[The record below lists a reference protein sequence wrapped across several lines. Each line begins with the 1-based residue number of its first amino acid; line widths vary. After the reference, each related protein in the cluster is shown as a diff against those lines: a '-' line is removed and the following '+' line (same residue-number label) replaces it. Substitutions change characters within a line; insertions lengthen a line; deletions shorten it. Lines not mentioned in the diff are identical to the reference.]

1 MLSILLC
8 PVRSKSRS
16 PGHIRL
22 CFWREDCRRIC
33 RHGLKPSHL
42 LFKAPCDLDDSHITS
57 EPLKLPRDILESPAG
72 PVEPQPVLGF
82 RGVSFVL
89 EIWARPPYFHGMW
102 LHKVPGLPLCVATLR
117 PWLPF
122 PGARFLHLQITRS
135 CLAGTKDGGGA
146 EAEEHL
152 FWAGGCQSSPC

>member
-8 PVRSKSRS
+8 PVRSKSQS

-22 CFWREDCRRIC
+22 CFWREDCQRIC

-42 LFKAPCDLDDSHITS
+42 PFKAPRDLDHSHITS
-57 EPLKLPRDILESPAG
+57 EPLKLPGDILESPAG

-102 LHKVPGLPLCVATLR
+102 LHKVPGLPPVYCNTQAVASF
-117 PWLPF
+117 PW
-122 PGARFLHLQITRS
+122 GS
-135 CLAGTKDGGGA
+135 V
-146 EAEEHL
+146 
-152 FWAGGCQSSPC
+152 SSSANHREMPCRD